1 MSEAKEKDGMKTY
14 KAIVSIGISDMT
26 NKVSKVFIQTL
37 TVLNWHKVE
46 GLAETWELSL
56 TDCENKDMAR
66 FTIIQGVMQA
76 KMECGCSE
84 VLKIVIA
91 FDYGKPTHISLS

>member
-1 MSEAKEKDGMKTY
+1 MKTY

-26 NKVSKVFIQTL
+26 TKIRTVFIQTL

-46 GLAETWELSL
+46 GLVETWELSL
-56 TDCENKDMAR
+56 TDCKNKDKAR

-76 KMECGCSE
+76 KMECGYSGD
-84 VLKIVIA
+84 LKIVIA
-91 FDYGKPTHISLS
+91 FDSSRPTYISLS